1 MLVMIYEMCSQ
12 VKEGE
17 GNSTGL
23 GNKLSDVLAG
33 EKLPS
38 NPMRMLWYID
48 GPELAKGP
56 AFGTSS

>member
-1 MLVMIYEMCSQ
+1 M
-12 VKEGE
+12 KEGE